1 VTAQAVELTCHPRT
15 RAEAV
20 RTIHA
25 DLLRAPDGRLRLT
38 YVLAGDIARI
48 RVPPFRG
55 PHSGTEL
62 WRHTC
67 FEAFIA
73 ADGAAAYHELNL
85 APSGA
90 WAALAFRRYREA
102 EPVAPEVPT
111 PHIVVRTTPDR
122 LVLDALV
129 AVDGLS
135 PAYAHA
141 PLRLAL
147 ATVVEE
153 TSGAASYWS
162 LHHPAGGPDFHH
174 TDAFVLRLEPPV
186 AAC

>member
-1 VTAQAVELTCHPRT
+1 VELTCHPRT
-15 RAEAV
+15 SAEVV

-25 DLLRAPDGRLRLT
+25 DVIRTPDDRLHFT
-38 YVLAGDIARI
+38 YVLTGEIARI

-55 PHSGTEL
+55 PHAGTDL

-67 FEAFIA
+67 FEAFLA
-73 ADGAAAYHELNL
+73 AEGASAYHEVNL

-90 WAALAFRRYREA
+90 WAALAFHRYRER
-102 EPVAPEVPT
+102 APLAPDVPA
-111 PHIVVRTTPDR
+111 PDIVVRATPDR
-122 LVLDALV
+122 LELDAFV

-135 PAYAHA
+135 PAYANA

-153 TSGAASYWS
+153 RNGALSYWS
-162 LHHPAGGPDFHH
+162 LHHPAGAPDFHH
-174 TDAFVLRLEPPV
+174 ADAFVLRVEPPGG
-186 AAC
+186 AC